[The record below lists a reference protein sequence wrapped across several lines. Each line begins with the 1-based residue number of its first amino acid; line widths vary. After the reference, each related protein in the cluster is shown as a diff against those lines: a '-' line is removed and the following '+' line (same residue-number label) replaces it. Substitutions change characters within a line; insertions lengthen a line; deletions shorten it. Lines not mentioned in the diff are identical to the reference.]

1 LFATICRHYIQA
13 ADQRVQ
19 FVWGLLCPNE
29 PLLPPNTIRCL
40 SRNGGQI
47 LSIISEM
54 KGEMQWWDCD
64 NVGDD
69 LRLDDDNDRKLR
81 SHEEMVECS
90 RSMELIRG
98 NVKAEASKTKML
110 VSISL
115 KKKNSTLK
123 KAVVLFKV
131 LMDLVASHFRRNSE
145 KRSES

>member
-1 LFATICRHYIQA
+1 
-13 ADQRVQ
+13 
-19 FVWGLLCPNE
+19 
-29 PLLPPNTIRCL
+29 
-40 SRNGGQI
+40 
-47 LSIISEM
+47 M

-69 LRLDDDNDRKLR
+69 LRLDHDNDRKLR

-90 RSMELIRG
+90 RSTELIRG

-145 KRSES
+145 KGSES

>member
-1 LFATICRHYIQA
+1 
-13 ADQRVQ
+13 
-19 FVWGLLCPNE
+19 
-29 PLLPPNTIRCL
+29 
-40 SRNGGQI
+40 
-47 LSIISEM
+47 M

-98 NVKAEASKTKML
+98 NVKAKASRTKMMM
-110 VSISL
+110 SISL